1 MGRGGVYRLM
11 LGHTD
16 DKSKSYKSWSWVR
29 PEPNL
34 GSLFLGA
41 RITARST
48 KNAHDPQSWIRA
60 TLRHPA
66 IEALSNDWIARL
78 IACSYPA
85 LCPTRA
91 GAQDVPGRRPGMV
104 FSTSSLPPPK
114 ANSTSLTDASR
125 LCPVMAPHQYLTR
138 LTTTRANR
146 DPDRAGLNG

>member
-16 DKSKSYKSWSWVR
+16 DKSKSYNRWSWVR

-48 KNAHDPQSWIRA
+48 KNAHDPQSWIRP

-66 IEALSNDWIARL
+66 IEAPSNDWIARL

-114 ANSTSLTDASR
+114 ANSTSFNRRVSPMPGHGTSSISHKTHDHSGESR
-125 LCPVMAPHQYLTR
+125 PRSRWP
-138 LTTTRANR
+138 
-146 DPDRAGLNG
+146 